1 MRAIET
7 VAGVFLGVLIILAT
21 PVLSHAHG
29 NAGDSGLISG
39 LTHPVF
45 GPDHLIAMVT
55 VGLLSAQIGGRAIW
69 SVPLTFV
76 MVMAVGGV
84 LGMKGVDLPFVE
96 YGIALSVVALG
107 IALATEKKM
116 PVIIAMVFVGM
127 FAIFHGHAHGTEM
140 PNIAE
145 PAMYALGFSSATAG
159 LHILGAVTGYT
170 AVRRSYGAGLLR
182 FTGMLIVA
190 SGAYFVIQIYGRP
203 QDHP

>member
-1 MRAIET
+1 M
-7 VAGVFLGVLIILAT
+7 
-21 PVLSHAHG
+21 PVLSYAHG
-29 NAGDSGLISG
+29 NAGDSGIISG

-84 LGMKGVDLPFVE
+84 LGMRGVGLPFVE

-107 IALATEKKM
+107 AALASEKRM
-116 PVIIAMVFVGM
+116 PVMIAMVFVGM

-159 LHILGAVTGYT
+159 LHILGAAAGYMT
-170 AVRRSYGAGLLR
+170 VCRSYGAGLLR
-182 FTGMLIVA
+182 FTGMLIAA
-190 SGAYFVIQIYGRP
+190 SGTYFVIQIYS
-203 QDHP
+203 